1 MKCFITGL
9 SSVSGQCLAQMLV
22 SEVQGIDVA
31 GCGTRHMK
39 SPNFSGRYSTC
50 DVSDRSDL
58 AGLLES
64 QRPEYIYHLAGSAD
78 SSDTGRMMRTN
89 VVGTANLLQICRDI
103 GLRDTKI
110 LLVGSAA
117 GFGEMTDDEE
127 SLSETRQPRP
137 ESFYGMSREAA
148 FELGRIACKQW
159 GMSVYFCRPFN
170 LIGPGLGEH
179 YVAAAL
185 IRKLMDAGASGR
197 SSISIRNLSAI
208 RDFVDIRDAVKA
220 YHAILARGTADVP
233 YSIGRGIG
241 VTIQELA
248 EELAAAL
255 SIEIS
260 IISDENPAD
269 NAGRSAIMRS
279 VAATDKLRMET
290 EWSPGI
296 SLRQSVRDMV
306 ARWVKS
312 SQIECEN

>member
-1 MKCFITGL
+1 
-9 SSVSGQCLAQMLV
+9 
-22 SEVQGIDVA
+22 VA
-31 GCGTRHMK
+31 GCGT
-39 SPNFSGRYSTC
+39 SNVQWQDCSGKYFAC
-50 DVSDRSDL
+50 DVSDRNEL
-58 AGLLES
+58 TGLLES
-64 QRPEYIYHLAGSAD
+64 QRPEYIYHLAASAD
-78 SSDTGRMMRTN
+78 SSDAGQMMRTN
-89 VVGTANLLQICRDI
+89 VAGTANLLQICRDI

-117 GFGEMTDDEE
+117 GFGEMTDDEQ

-148 FELGRIACKQW
+148 FELGRIACKHW

-179 YVAAAL
+179 YVPAAL

-197 SSISIRNLSAI
+197 SSISIRNLSVV
-208 RDFVDIRDAVKA
+208 RDFIDVRDAVTA
-220 YHAILARGTADVP
+220 YHAILTQGTAGVP

-241 VTIQELA
+241 VTIKELA

-260 IISDENPAD
+260 IISDEDPEHSAC
-269 NAGRSAIMRS
+269 RSAIMRS

-290 EWSPGI
+290 GWSPGF
-296 SLRQSVRDMV
+296 SLRQSVRDMA
-306 ARWVKS
+306 ARWVNS
-312 SQIECEN
+312 PQTECEN